1 MPKTSM
7 IEVCLCYSDS
17 IANHKQRNADASA
30 MDAGAGGEG
39 DSGGP
44 SSSGSAGGGDPLAFI
59 SDLREYD
66 VPYTM
71 RCGIDLSLRV
81 GAWFVVTPEQ
91 VSWPIA
97 AAAASASASASFSF
111 CDASSHPGGIVLWCV
126 LCCTG
131 LSVLPGGVAAGLP

>member
-1 MPKTSM
+1 
-7 IEVCLCYSDS
+7 
-17 IANHKQRNADASA
+17 

-97 AAAASASASASFSF
+97 ASASTSFSVSF
-111 CDASSHPGGIVLWCV
+111 CDASSYPGGIVLWCV
-126 LCCTG
+126 VCCAG
-131 LSVLPGGVAAGLP
+131 LSVLPGGVAAGLPGAGGA